1 MPAIKEKQLLRE
13 FKIFEANDVTVVE
26 SDSGLLKMSGII
38 QKANVPNA
46 NNRIYP
52 RTLLQR
58 EDTNMQD
65 SIKERRALGE
75 LDHPDSPIVQLENTS
90 HILSKTW
97 WDDDS
102 LLGEIEVLNTPK
114 GKILESLIN
123 AGVKLGI
130 SSRGLGSTT
139 KTNEGYDMVEDDFNM
154 ICYDMVSNPSTSGA
168 FMNLKENNEFIT
180 LVSNNRNFH
189 LEKILD
195 EMLDLDLDF

>member
-1 MPAIKEKQLLRE
+1 MEKQLLRE
-13 FKIFEANDVTVVE
+13 FKIFEANDVEVVE
-26 SDSGLLKMSGII
+26 SDSGLLKMTGVI
-38 QKANVPNA
+38 QKANTPNA

-52 RTLLQR
+52 MALLKR
-58 EDTNMQD
+58 EDDNMQD
-65 SIKERRALGE
+65 SIKDRRALGE

-102 LLGEIEVLNTPK
+102 LLGEIEVLDTPK
-114 GKILESLIN
+114 GKILASLIE

-154 ICYDMVSNPSTSGA
+154 ICYDMVSNPSTSNA
-168 FMNLKENNEFIT
+168 FMHLKENNEFMT

>member
-1 MPAIKEKQLLRE
+1 MEKQLLRE
-13 FKIFEANDVTVVE
+13 FKLFEANDVEIVE
-26 SDSGLLKMSGII
+26 SDSGLLKMTGVI
-38 QKANVPNA
+38 QKANTPNA

-52 RTLLQR
+52 MALLKR
-58 EDTNMQD
+58 EDNNMQD
-65 SIKERRALGE
+65 SIKDRRALGE

-102 LLGEIEVLNTPK
+102 LLGEIEVLDTPK
-114 GKILESLIN
+114 GKILASLIE

-154 ICYDMVSNPSTSGA
+154 ICYDMVSNPSTSNA
-168 FMNLKENNEFIT
+168 FMHLKENNEFMT